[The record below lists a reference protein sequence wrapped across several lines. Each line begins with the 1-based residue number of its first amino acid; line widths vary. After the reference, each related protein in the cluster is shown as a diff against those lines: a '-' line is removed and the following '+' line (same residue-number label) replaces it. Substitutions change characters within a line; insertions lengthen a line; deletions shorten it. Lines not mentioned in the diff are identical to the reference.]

1 MTEKTFLVI
10 IDTTENR
17 LRQTVGRGILNV
29 HVVTAIDAFEAK
41 RTLLKN
47 FVPNVQEQ
55 IKDFLYAYEL
65 ETMATELKKLQANEL
80 MPLFSFLPLAGGR
93 PARQSFAPVQTAN
106 LGNNTLDANQPR
118 PQQPQPVQRPQTQ
131 QQSSPVPGDV
141 RGRGFNN
148 AERDAQNTPPLT
160 KEQRD
165 LVTSLGAAPQTYG
178 GNEGNVPR
186 VNAAIGGNIN
196 LNQNREPAT
205 APGTLTREQM
215 ELLRGVGVP
224 TEMTTSAEDIPVD
237 ESLTK
242 VEGAPLSEEEI
253 LKLKSEIGEA

>member
-1 MTEKTFLVI
+1 MAEKTFLVI

-29 HVVTAIDAFEAK
+29 HVVTAVDAFEAK

-47 FVPNVQEQ
+47 FNHNVQEQ

-65 ETMATELKKLQANEL
+65 ETMASELRKLEANQL

-93 PARQSFAPVQTAN
+93 PQRQSFAPVPVTN

-118 PQQPQPVQRPQTQ
+118 QEQPVQKPLTQ

-148 AERDAQNTPPLT
+148 AEKDAPNTPPLT
-160 KEQRD
+160 KAQQD
-165 LVTSLGAAPQTYG
+165 IVTSLGATPQTHG

-186 VNAAIGGNIN
+186 VNAAIGRNIN
-196 LNQNREPAT
+196 LNQNRAPAS
-205 APGTLTREQM
+205 APGTLTKEQM

-224 TEMTTSAEDIPVD
+224 TEMPTATDDIPVD
-237 ESLTK
+237 DSLTK